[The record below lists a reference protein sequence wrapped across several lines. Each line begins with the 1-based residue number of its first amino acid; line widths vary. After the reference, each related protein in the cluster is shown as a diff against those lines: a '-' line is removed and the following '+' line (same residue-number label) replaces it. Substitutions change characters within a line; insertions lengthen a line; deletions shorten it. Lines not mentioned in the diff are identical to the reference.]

1 LFLWP
6 GRGGEDDV
14 LSAPPLY
21 SVLPFAAMLLAIA
34 VCPLWVPHW
43 WASNRNKLIASAVL
57 GLPVLVFYGVRH
69 PATLVHTA
77 EDYVSFII
85 LLAGLFVI
93 SGGIQLRGD
102 LVATPATNTGFLAL
116 GGVLA
121 SFVGTTGASMLL
133 VRPLLQTNSERTRV
147 KHTVVFF
154 IFIVSNLGGM
164 LTPLGD
170 PPLFLGYL
178 AGVPFTWT
186 FRLWPHWGLMLVVLL
201 AVFFV
206 YDSVQFSREP
216 LAAMRRD
223 RSHVEPL
230 AVRGGLNAAWLV
242 GVVLAV
248 AVLQAPWRE
257 MVIVVLAAISLKFT
271 PGRIR
276 RDNGFSS
283 GPMVE
288 VAVLF
293 AGIFLT
299 MIPALDLLRLRGDEL
314 GVRAPW
320 QFFWASGALSSFLDN
335 APTYLTFL
343 ALGQGLRL
351 PGEVVG
357 VPAAILAAISVGSV
371 AMGAN
376 TYIGNAPNFMVKAIA
391 EEAGVKM
398 PSFFGYMLYSG
409 TILLPL
415 FVVVTVVFFR

>member
-1 LFLWP
+1 ME
-6 GRGGEDDV
+6 RGEDDT

-21 SVLPFAAMLLAIA
+21 GVLPFAAMLLAIA
-34 VCPLWVPHW
+34 VCPLWIPHW
-43 WASNRNKLIASAVL
+43 WESNWNKMIASAAL
-57 GLPVLVFYGVRH
+57 GLPVLAIYGVRH
-69 PATLVHTA
+69 PAALLHTA

-85 LLAGLFVI
+85 LLAGLYVI
-93 SGGIQLRGD
+93 SGGILMRGD

-154 IFIVSNLGGM
+154 IFIVSNVGGM

-201 AVFFV
+201 AAFFV
-206 YDSVQFSREP
+206 YDSVQFGREP
-216 LAAMRRD
+216 LAAIRRD
-223 RSHVEPL
+223 RSRVEPL
-230 AVRGGLNAAWLV
+230 RVLGGLNAVWLL
-242 GVVLAV
+242 GVVLVV
-248 AVLQAPWRE
+248 AALHAPWRE
-257 MVIVVLAAISLKFT
+257 LAIVAFAAASLRLT
-271 PGRIR
+271 PRRIR
-276 RDNGFSS
+276 RDNGFSA

-299 MIPALDLLRLRGDEL
+299 MIPALDLLRLRGNEL

-351 PGEVVG
+351 PGEIVG

>member
-1 LFLWP
+1 
-6 GRGGEDDV
+6 
-14 LSAPPLY
+14 
-21 SVLPFAAMLLAIA
+21 VLPFVAMLLAIA

-43 WASNRNKLIASAVL
+43 WESNWNKMVASAAL
-57 GLPVLVFYGVRH
+57 GLPVLAFYGVRH
-69 PATLVHTA
+69 PAALLHTA

-93 SGGIQLRGD
+93 SGGILLRGD
-102 LVATPATNTGFLAL
+102 LVATPATNTAFLAL

-121 SFVGTTGASMLL
+121 SFVGTTGSSMLL

-154 IFIVSNLGGM
+154 IFIVSNVGGM

-186 FRLWPHWGLMLVVLL
+186 FRLWPQWGLMLVVLL
-201 AVFFV
+201 AAFFA

-216 LAAMRRD
+216 LAAIRRD

-230 AVRGGLNAAWLV
+230 RVRGGLNAAWRV

-248 AVLQAPWRE
+248 AFVRAPWRE
-257 MVIVVLAAISLKFT
+257 LAIVALAVLSLKLT
-271 PGRIR
+271 PVRIR
-276 RDNGFSS
+276 RDNGFSA

-299 MIPALDLLRLRGDEL
+299 MIPALDLLRLRGAEL

-335 APTYLTFL
+335 APTYLAFL
-343 ALGQGLRL
+343 ALAQGLRL
-351 PGEVVG
+351 PGEIVG
-357 VPAAILAAISVGSV
+357 VPAAILTAISVGAV

-376 TYIGNAPNFMVKAIA
+376 TYIGNAPNLMVKAIA

-398 PSFFGYMLYSG
+398 PSFFGYMVYSG

-415 FVVVTVVFFR
+415 FVLVTVLFFR

>member
-1 LFLWP
+1 
-6 GRGGEDDV
+6 
-14 LSAPPLY
+14 
-21 SVLPFAAMLLAIA
+21 MLLAIA

-43 WASNRNKLIASAVL
+43 WESNRNKLIASAVL
-57 GLPVLVFYGVRH
+57 GLPVLAVYGVRH
-69 PATLVHTA
+69 PVTLLHTG
-77 EDYVSFII
+77 EDYISFIV

-93 SGGIQLRGD
+93 SGGILLRGD
-102 LVATPATNTGFLAL
+102 LVATPATNTAFLAL

-147 KHTVVFF
+147 KHTVIFF
-154 IFIVSNLGGM
+154 VFIVSNIGGM

-186 FRLWPHWGLMLVVLL
+186 LRLWPQWGLMLVTLL
-201 AVFFV
+201 AAFFV
-206 YDSVQFSREP
+206 FDSVQFAREP
-216 LAAMRRD
+216 LAAIRRD
-223 RSHVEPL
+223 RSQVEPL
-230 AVRGGLNAAWLV
+230 RVRGGLNVVGLV

-248 AVLQAPWRE
+248 ALLHAPWRE
-257 MVIVVLAAISLKFT
+257 LAIVALAAASLALT
-271 PGRIR
+271 PHRIR
-276 RDNGFSS
+276 RDNGFSA
-283 GPMVE
+283 GPMIE

-320 QFFWASGALSSFLDN
+320 QFFWASGVLSSFLDN

-351 PGEVVG
+351 PGEIVG

-415 FVVVTVVFFR
+415 FVVVTLLFFR

>member
-1 LFLWP
+1 
-6 GRGGEDDV
+6 V
-14 LSAPPLY
+14 TIAPPVY

-43 WASNRNKLIASAVL
+43 WESNRNKFIASAAL
-57 GLPVLVFYGVRH
+57 GLPVLAVYGVRH
-69 PATLVHTA
+69 PAALAHAA
-77 EDYVSFII
+77 EDYVSFIV
-85 LLAGLFVI
+85 LLAGLYVI
-93 SGGIQLRGD
+93 SGGILLRGD
-102 LVATPATNTGFLAL
+102 LVATPAANTGFLAI
-116 GGVLA
+116 GGLLA

-154 IFIVSNLGGM
+154 IFIVSNIGGM

-178 AGVPFTWT
+178 QGVPFTWT
-186 FRLWPHWGLMLVVLL
+186 FRLWPHWGLMVVVLL
-201 AVFFV
+201 GAYFV

-216 LAAMRRD
+216 LAAVRRD
-223 RSHVEPL
+223 RARVEPL
-230 AVRGGLNAAWLV
+230 RIHGGLNAVWLV

-248 AVLQAPWRE
+248 ALLHAPWRE
-257 MVIVVLAAISLKFT
+257 LAIVALAVGSLKLT
-271 PGRIR
+271 PNRIR
-276 RDNGFSS
+276 RDNGFSA

-299 MIPALDLLRLRGDEL
+299 MIPALELLRLRGDEL

-320 QFFWASGALSSFLDN
+320 QFFWVSGALSSFLDN
-335 APTYLTFL
+335 APTYVTFL

-351 PGEVVG
+351 PAEVVG
-357 VPAAILAAISVGSV
+357 VPEAILVAISVGSV

-391 EEAGVKM
+391 EEVGVKM
-398 PSFFGYMLYSG
+398 PGFFGYMLYSG
-409 TILLPL
+409 AILLPL
-415 FVVVTVVFFR
+415 FAVVTLVFFR

>member
-1 LFLWP
+1 VE
-6 GRGGEDDV
+6 RGEDDT

-21 SVLPFAAMLLAIA
+21 GVLPFAAMLLAIA

-43 WASNRNKLIASAVL
+43 WESNWNKMLASAAL
-57 GLPVLVFYGVRH
+57 GLPVLAFYGVRH
-69 PATLVHTA
+69 PAALLHTA
-77 EDYVSFII
+77 EDYVSFIV
-85 LLAGLFVI
+85 LLAGLYVI
-93 SGGIQLRGD
+93 SGGILLRGD

-154 IFIVSNLGGM
+154 IFIVSNVGGM

-186 FRLWPHWGLMLVVLL
+186 FRLWPHWGLMLVTLL
-201 AVFFV
+201 AAFFV
-206 YDSVQFSREP
+206 YDSVQFAREP
-216 LAAMRRD
+216 MAAIRRD
-223 RSHVEPL
+223 RRHLEPL
-230 AVRGGLNAAWLV
+230 RVRGVLNTAWLV

-248 AVLQAPWRE
+248 AFLHAPWRE
-257 MVIVVLAAISLKFT
+257 LAIVALAAVSLKLT
-271 PGRIR
+271 PARIR
-276 RDNGFSS
+276 RDNGFSA
-283 GPMVE
+283 GPMIE

-351 PGEVVG
+351 PAEIVG
-357 VPAAILAAISVGSV
+357 VPAAILTAISVGSV

-409 TILLPL
+409 AILLPL
-415 FVVVTVVFFR
+415 FVVVTLVFFR

>member
-1 LFLWP
+1 
-6 GRGGEDDV
+6 
-14 LSAPPLY
+14 
-21 SVLPFAAMLLAIA
+21 MLLAIA
-34 VCPLWVPHW
+34 VAPLWVPHW
-43 WASNRNKLIASAVL
+43 WEPNRNKLFASAVL
-57 GLPVLVFYGVRH
+57 GLPVLAAYGVRH
-69 PATLVHTA
+69 PAALLHTA
-77 EDYVSFII
+77 QDYVSFII

-93 SGGIQLRGD
+93 SGGILLRGD

-116 GGVLA
+116 GGLLA

-154 IFIVSNLGGM
+154 IFVVSNIGGM

-178 AGVPFTWT
+178 AGVPFAWT
-186 FRLWPHWGLMLVVLL
+186 FRLWPQWAVMVVTLL

-206 YDSVQFSREP
+206 YDSVQFAREP
-216 LAAMRRD
+216 LSAIRRD
-223 RSHVEPL
+223 RRRVEPL
-230 AVRGGLNAAWLV
+230 RVRGVLNVVWLV

-248 AVLQAPWRE
+248 ALLHAPWRE
-257 MVIVVLAAISLKFT
+257 LVIVALAAVSLKLT
-271 PGRIR
+271 PQRIR
-276 RDNGFSS
+276 RDNGFSA
-283 GPMVE
+283 GPMIE

-320 QFFWASGALSSFLDN
+320 QFFWASGTLSSFLDN

-351 PGEVVG
+351 PGEIVG

-409 TILLPL
+409 SILLPL
-415 FVVVTVVFFR
+415 FVVVTLVFFR

>member
-1 LFLWP
+1 MLGFGLA
-6 GRGGEDDV
+6 EDPA
-14 LSAPPLY
+14 LSPPPLY
-21 SVLPFAAMLLAIA
+21 GVLPFVAMLLAIA
-34 VCPLWVPHW
+34 VCPLWIPHW
-43 WASNRNKLIASAVL
+43 WESNRNKLLASAVL
-57 GLPVLVFYGVRH
+57 GLPVLAFYGLRH
-69 PATLVHTA
+69 PAALIHTA
-77 EDYVSFII
+77 VDYVSFIL

-93 SGGIQLRGD
+93 SGGILLRGD
-102 LVATPATNTGFLAL
+102 LEATPATNTGFLVL
-116 GGVLA
+116 GGILA

-133 VRPLLQTNSERTRV
+133 IRPLLQTNGQRTRV
-147 KHTVVFF
+147 KHTVIFF
-154 IFIVSNLGGM
+154 IFIVSNVGGM

-170 PPLFLGYL
+170 PPLFLGHL

-186 FRLWPHWGLMLVVLL
+186 FRLWPHWGLILVVLL
-201 AVFFV
+201 AAFFV
-206 YDSVQFSREP
+206 FDSVQFSREP
-216 LAAMRRD
+216 LAAIRRD
-223 RSHVEPL
+223 RARIEPL
-230 AVRGGLNAAWLV
+230 RVQGGLNAIWLV

-248 AVLQAPWRE
+248 AFLHAPWRE
-257 MVIVVLAAISLKFT
+257 VAIVALAAASLWLT
-271 PGRIR
+271 PRRIR
-276 RDNGFSS
+276 RDNGFSV

-343 ALGQGLRL
+343 ALAQGLRL
-351 PGEVVG
+351 PADVVG
-357 VPAAILAAISVGSV
+357 VPAGILAAISVGAV

-409 TILLPL
+409 AILLPL
-415 FVVVTVVFFR
+415 FVVVTLVFFR